1 MKQTKHK
8 VLATICIAL
17 VLTVVIQCKKTEIG
31 NPAENE
37 IFLLYKLFNPSSLTI
52 KKGTT
57 VKFSNKDNANHSATS
72 SGGLFDSGKIES
84 DESYS
89 YTFNTAGTYNI
100 FCKYHQSNMQEQGYI
115 VVQ

>member
-1 MKQTKHK
+1 MKTTKN
-8 VLATICIAL
+8 IAL
-17 VLTVVIQCKKTEIG
+17 TTIMLVFVLITLIQCKKTEIG

-37 IFLLYKLFNPSSLTI
+37 IFLLYKLFNPSSLAI
-52 KKGTT
+52 AKGTT
-57 VKFSNKDNANHSATS
+57 VKFTNKDNANHSATS

-84 DESYS
+84 DKSYS
-89 YTFNTAGTYNI
+89 YTFNNAGTYNI

>member
-8 VLATICIAL
+8 VLATIAI
-17 VLTVVIQCKKTEIG
+17 VFGVIVIIQCKKTEIG
-31 NPAENE
+31 TPAENE
-37 IFLLYKLFNPSSLTI
+37 IFLLYKLFNPSSLTVA
-52 KKGTT
+52 KGTT

-84 DESYS
+84 DGSYS
-89 YTFNTAGTYNI
+89 YTFNTAGTFNI
-100 FCKYHQSNMQEQGYI
+100 FCKYHQSNTQEQGYI